1 MAGDRDPRFDDDA
14 LRADIESGMNTDA
27 ARSNA
32 SDDRGPGE
40 RSAGSSAPAVT
51 TFSCRNCGA
60 SVTVRY
66 PGHSLSAAC
75 ESCGSII
82 DTSDSNFR
90 ILAEYQ
96 SKLNQATPVIPL
108 GTRGKLFDK
117 EWECIGFMT
126 RTDVSSAFTWEEY
139 LLFNPYY
146 GYRFLTRNKGHWS
159 FVTMLKDKPRVVS
172 SSFSTNA
179 MMPMPDAFYKDQRY
193 RIYYI
198 GRAYVSFVLGE
209 FYWQVKKG
217 YEVGMQDFINPPYM
231 LSSESD
237 VKEKVWSQSEYVE
250 PEVIKA
256 AFKLKDVPR
265 RDGIAPN
272 QPSPLTKQWERVKQ
286 VWIVFVIFICGIE
299 FVHVSTS
306 ANVNVFDKFYTYET
320 NAKSKA
326 TITTPVFSVGKDVS
340 NMQIHLHAPVNNA
353 WLYVGGE
360 LVSDDDNTTWPF
372 EVTVEYYSGYE
383 GGESWS
389 EGSRD
394 GSIRISSVPKGN
406 YYINMDIEEGD
417 YPARDIHNTDQ
428 FHLWVQRDVPTFMN
442 FLMALF
448 LVSLYP
454 IWFFMQLSKVES
466 SRWSD
471 SDFSPYQSS
480 SSDD

>member
-1 MAGDRDPRFDDDA
+1 MAGDRDPQFDDDA
-14 LRADIESGMNTDA
+14 LRAGLESSMTGES
-27 ARSNA
+27 AR
-32 SDDRGPGE
+32 
-40 RSAGSSAPAVT
+40 GSSENLGPSERGASEVRPQAT

-96 SKLNQATPVIPL
+96 SKLALATPIIPL
-108 GTRGKLFDK
+108 GARGKLFDR
-117 EWECIGFMT
+117 EWECIGFML
-126 RTDVSSAFTWEEY
+126 RTDVASAYTWEEY

-159 FVTMLKDKPRVVS
+159 FVTMLKEKPRVVS
-172 SSFSTNA
+172 GSFARNS
-179 MMPMPDAFYKDQRY
+179 MPMAEAFYKEEKY
-193 RIYYI
+193 KVYYI

-209 FYWQVKKG
+209 FYWKVKKG
-217 YEVGMQDFINPPYM
+217 YEVGMQDFVNPPYM
-231 LSSESD
+231 LSSETD

-250 PEVIKA
+250 PDVIKT
-256 AFKLKDVPR
+256 AFKLKDVPPR
-265 RDGIAPN
+265 QGIAPN
-272 QPSPLTKQWERVKQ
+272 QPSPLTKQWEQLKL
-286 VWIVFVIFICGIE
+286 VWIVFFLLICGIQ
-299 FVHVSTS
+299 FVHCSTS
-306 ANVNVFDKFYTYET
+306 ANVNVFDKFYVYET
-320 NAKSKA
+320 NAKSKG
-326 TITTPVFSVGKDVS
+326 TITTPVFSVGKDIS
-340 NMQIHLHAPVNNA
+340 NVQIHFHAPLNNA

-360 LVSDDDNTTWPF
+360 LVNDDDNTTYPF
-372 EVTVEYYSGYE
+372 EQTVEYYSGVD

-394 GSIRISSVPKGN
+394 ASILISEVPKGN

-428 FHLWVQRDVPTFMN
+428 FHIWVQRDVPTFMN
-442 FLMALF
+442 FLVAL
-448 LVSLYP
+448 LMVSLYP
-454 IWFFMQLSKVES
+454 IWFFLHSRQVEVA
-466 SRWSD
+466 RWSD
-471 SDFSPYQSS
+471 SDFSPYSS